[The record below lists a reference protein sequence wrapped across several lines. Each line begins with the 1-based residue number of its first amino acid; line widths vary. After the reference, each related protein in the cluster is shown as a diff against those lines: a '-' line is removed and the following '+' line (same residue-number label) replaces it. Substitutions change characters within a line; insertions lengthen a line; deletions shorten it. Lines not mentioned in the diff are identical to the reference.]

1 MRREPTFPLKAWNRG
16 WKVRTYRYN
25 LVLTLVSEALRMRLH
40 DDNANENT
48 TSKRFPSNIS
58 DMYWVTNSL
67 KGIPR

>member
-16 WKVRTYRYN
+16 WKVRMYGYN
-25 LVLTLVSEALRMRLH
+25 LVLTLVSEALCLH
-40 DDNANENT
+40 GDNANENT
-48 TSKRFPSNIS
+48 TSKRFPFNIF

>member
-16 WKVRTYRYN
+16 WKVRTYGYN
-25 LVLTLVSEALRMRLH
+25 FILTLVSEAVHLH

-48 TSKRFPSNIS
+48 TSKRFPFNIFH
-58 DMYWVTNSL
+58 MYWVTNSL